1 MKKRGMKAAK
11 EAGWVRSNTLLA
23 SELTSAIAALHGPSA
38 DALREDLNHPS
49 MRFFNVRT
57 RKFSGARSWDDLPT

>member
-1 MKKRGMKAAK
+1 MRKAK

-23 SELTSAIAALHGPSA
+23 SDLTTAIRALHGPSA

-49 MRFFNVRT
+49 LKFFNLKT
-57 RKFSGARSWDDLPT
+57 GKFSCAKNWSELQV